1 MPASLWE
8 RNLKKIKAED
18 LLPKTSAFIFLPV
31 GLADYGQRK
40 TNYVLV
46 VNENFKPF
54 SKKNRARRR
63 GLFQEGMTGRKLL
76 SHLAYNLSSLKFGSH
91 RVRYLP
97 SFCARLTACIS

>member
-1 MPASLWE
+1 
-8 RNLKKIKAED
+8 

-31 GLADYGQRK
+31 GLADYEERK

-63 GLFQEGMTGRKLL
+63 GLVQGGMT
-76 SHLAYNLSSLKFGSH
+76 
-91 RVRYLP
+91 
-97 SFCARLTACIS
+97 

>member
-18 LLPKTSAFIFLPV
+18 LFPKTSAFIFLPV
-31 GLADYGQRK
+31 GLADYEERK

-63 GLFQEGMTGRKLL
+63 GLVQGGMT
-76 SHLAYNLSSLKFGSH
+76 
-91 RVRYLP
+91 
-97 SFCARLTACIS
+97 